1 MKIADFF
8 EIDNQNYWLEQI
20 AKTDWRSGKYLYEL
34 LKSSSFSEKHGFVHT
49 CTEKFD
55 FFPFTCGYME
65 IDIK

>member
-34 LKSSSFSEKHGFVHT
+34 LKSSSFSEKHGFVPAGIWRSILN
-49 CTEKFD
+49 EKYSQINKV
-55 FFPFTCGYME
+55 G
-65 IDIK
+65 